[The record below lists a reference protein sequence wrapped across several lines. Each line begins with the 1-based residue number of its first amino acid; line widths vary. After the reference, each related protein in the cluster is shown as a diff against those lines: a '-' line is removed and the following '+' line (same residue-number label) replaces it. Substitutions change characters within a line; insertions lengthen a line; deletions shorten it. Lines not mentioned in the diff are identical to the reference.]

1 MLQLLCNISAKYV
14 HTFLS
19 SNARKVTT
27 LLLYIIEINIQGH
40 IWRFLFK
47 IMMNCMKVFRQS
59 RDFSVA
65 TQRIINQNSG
75 FTEMQMGTCR
85 WKCRRKYLV
94 QQAEMLKV
102 PS

>member
-27 LLLYIIEINIQGH
+27 LLLYIIEINIQRH

-47 IMMNCMKVFRQS
+47 MTMNCMKVKRFFS
-59 RDFSVA
+59 CYTKDYKSEFWFYRDANGDMQV
-65 TQRIINQNSG
+65 
-75 FTEMQMGTCR
+75 EMQ
-85 WKCRRKYLV
+85 
-94 QQAEMLKV
+94 A
-102 PS
+102 